1 MDNKKT
7 LPFVENLKSIVFD
20 FEHGKYTVNGYDIS
34 HCTDLSVTFHNG
46 YWNLSFEMG
55 SDSITLKKKRI
66 N

>member
-7 LPFVENLKSIVFD
+7 LPLAEDLKSIVFD

-34 HCTDLSVTFHNG
+34 HCTDLNVTFHDG